1 MPTPAE
7 LLELAIAHHRAGRL
21 DLAEQAYTQLRREN
35 PDHPDALHLLGVI
48 AHQRGDAARAVTL
61 IRQAIA
67 VRPGIAAFHAN
78 LAEALRASGE
88 LAGAI
93 EHGRQALELEP
104 GFHPARGNLA
114 LALTEAGRLEEAV
127 VEFERALAAN
137 ERDALVHNNLG
148 NALRLLHRD
157 NGALEHFGRAVELEP
172 ASAEFRSN
180 LGQMLLELGRI
191 DEAEQHCRIAVQ
203 LAPNLASA
211 RSNLGNVLREQRRLD
226 EAMAEYQAALQLKP
240 NVALFHNNLGQ
251 ALQDVGGRLADAV
264 RCYETAIKLDPR
276 SARAI
281 SNLAGALDEADQP
294 EKARQLYAHALSVD
308 PAWPEAC
315 FGMAMHLRNDGDLAG
330 AREHLTRAI
339 AAKPRHALA
348 HSALAGICNELGE
361 FEQARVHARQAL
373 AADPSCTAAF
383 AALSASYKDKLPDSD
398 MQTVSSV
405 LERRRYLNEGSRAT
419 LNYVL
424 GAAFDARGQCEQA
437 ARHFEEANALCKAGW
452 VRYRGGYSPEQHEQ
466 FVDSMIAA
474 FNDAHFARTRGFGD
488 ESELPVFV
496 LGLPRSGTTLI
507 EQILASHP
515 QVHGAG
521 ELRLVRETFDSL
533 AAPTDAPH
541 DAAQRVEQ
549 VDEAK
554 WRTLAQQHLRKL
566 EGLSGGR
573 ARVVDKMPDN
583 YLYLGFI
590 ATLFA
595 RAKIIHCRRDLRD
608 TALSS
613 WQTHFTALRW
623 ASDKDWILHRY
634 RQYLRI
640 MEHWRRVLPG
650 RFLELRYENTVE
662 NLGGVAREMV
672 AWAGLPWDE
681 RCLNFHETARP
692 VRTAS
697 LAQVRQPIYTRSR
710 GRYANYE
717 PWLGEWFAVLAK
729 LERPAQAD
737 DVSTK

>member
-1 MPTPAE
+1 MPTSAE

-67 VRPGIAAFHAN
+67 VRPGVAAIHGN
-78 LAEALRASGE
+78 LAEALRASGD
-88 LAGAI
+88 LAGSI
-93 EHGRQALELEP
+93 EHGRKALELDP

-114 LALTEAGRLEEAV
+114 LALTEAGRLDEAV
-127 VEFERALAAN
+127 AELEHALAAN
-137 ERDALVHNNLG
+137 ERDALAHNNLG
-148 NALRLLHRD
+148 NALRLLHREND
-157 NGALEHFGRAVELEP
+157 ALKQFRRAVELEP
-172 ASAEFRSN
+172 ASAEFQSN
-180 LGQMLLELGRI
+180 LGQMLLELGHI
-191 DEAEQHCRIAVQ
+191 DEAEQHCRNAVR

-226 EAMAEYQAALQLKP
+226 EAMAEYQAALRLKP
-240 NVALFHNNLGQ
+240 DVALFHNNLGQ
-251 ALQDVGGRLADAV
+251 ALQDAGGRLADAM
-264 RCYETAIKLDPR
+264 RCYDAAIKLDPR

-294 EKARQLYAHALSVD
+294 EQARQLYAHALSVD
-308 PAWPEAC
+308 PDWPEAC
-315 FGMAMHLRNDGDLAG
+315 LGIAMHLRNDGDLTG
-330 AREHLTRAI
+330 AREHLNTAI
-339 AAKPRHALA
+339 AAKPRYALA

-361 FEQARVHARQAL
+361 FEQARLHARQAL
-373 AADPSCTAAF
+373 AADPSCTAAI
-383 AALSASYKDKLPDSD
+383 AALSASYKDKLPDAD
-398 MQTVSSV
+398 LQMAAAI
-405 LERRRYLNEGSRAT
+405 LERRKYLNEGSRST
-419 LNYVL
+419 LHYVL
-424 GAAFDARGQCEQA
+424 GAACDARGQYEPA

-452 VRYRGGYSPEQHEQ
+452 VRYRGGYSPEQHKQ
-466 FVDSMIAA
+466 FVDAMMAA
-474 FNDAHFARTRGFGD
+474 FSAAHFARARDFGH

-521 ELRLVRETFDSL
+521 ELRLVRETFDSVL
-533 AAPTDAPH
+533 LSTGSPDDT
-541 DAAQRVEQ
+541 AQRVQ
-549 VDEAK
+549 SLDEAQ
-554 WRTLAQQHLRKL
+554 WRALAQQHLRKL
-566 EGLSGGR
+566 EGLSGGK

-590 ATLFA
+590 ATLFG

-623 ASDKDWILHRY
+623 ASDQDWILHRY
-634 RQYLRI
+634 RQYARI
-640 MEHWRRVLPG
+640 MDHWRRVLPG
-650 RFLELRYENTVE
+650 HFLEVHYENTVE
-662 NLGGVAREMV
+662 DLAGTAREIV
-672 AWAGLPWDE
+672 AWAGLPWDD

-697 LAQVRQPIYTRSR
+697 LAQVRQPIYTRSK
-710 GRYANYE
+710 GRYVNYE
-717 PWLGEWFAVLAK
+717 PWLGEWFAKLAV
-729 LERPAQAD
+729 LERPAQTD
-737 DVSTK
+737 DESTK